1 MPVYKNVIK
10 NEIDLLLKFSFCFFH
25 VFHCWKKDC
34 LMCNV
39 SFISYFFWFIVAL
52 LLIWLLRISQF
63 LHRYR
68 QLWSNTLHFSTLVVL
83 FIVIMIKFSCFVL
96 KFYIFFLE
104 ISWKCPEIL
113 LRNAADT
120 LLWLHC
126 YLLDL
131 YRKDWFP
138 LLSYHYWNPN
148 DWVIKY
154 SLVRLLGC

>member
-52 LLIWLLRISQF
+52 LLTWLLRISQF

-83 FIVIMIKFSCFVL
+83 FIVIIDKVFV
-96 KFYIFFLE
+96 F
-104 ISWKCPEIL
+104 CPEIL
-113 LRNAADT
+113 YFFPRNILKMPWNFVKKCCGYPVMVA
-120 LLWLHC
+120 LL
-126 YLLDL
+126 
-131 YRKDWFP
+131 FVGP
-138 LLSYHYWNPN
+138 IS
-148 DWVIKY
+148 
-154 SLVRLLGC
+154 